1 MDDYTT
7 VLIAIPVY
15 KSPEKLKA
23 CLEAIYQNDIPPN
36 IRISVRQMDN
46 NFNNRGFTLAVNEAI
61 GDAYREGFKYAIALN
76 QDCYLKPDA
85 IEKMVAFMDSHP
97 KCFLGSIKQLSDQ
110 NEDLIIHG
118 GTLEAFPHGRHI
130 GGFVSKGNCNVSK
143 RMPWANGAC
152 MIVRLS
158 AIPDVGLMDP
168 NYFLLCSDSDWSF
181 TARARGFEIWYIAD
195 AVCVHE
201 QGVSTGEAT
210 SPLSKAMV
218 RDVTYFR
225 TKWIGSELYKELSM
239 EVFD

>member
-1 MDDYTT
+1 MNTA
-7 VLIAIPVY
+7 VLIPAY
-15 KSPEKLKA
+15 KAPEKLEK
-23 CLEAIYQNDIPPN
+23 CLRAVDAQTIEVETLLHDNSEVN
-36 IRISVRQMDN
+36 I
-46 NFNNRGFTLAVNEAI
+46 GFTRACNELLMM
-61 GDAYREGFKYAIALN
+61 AYRRGLTYAVILN

-85 IEKMVAFMDSHP
+85 IEKMVEFMDSHP

-118 GTLEAFPHGRHI
+118 GTLEAFPYGKHI
-130 GGFVSKGNCNVSK
+130 GGFVSKGNCNVNK

-181 TARARGFEIWYIAD
+181 TARARGFDIWYIAD

-201 QGVSTGEAT
+201 QGVSSGEAT
-210 SPLSKAMV
+210 SSLSKAMV

-225 TKWIGSELYKELSM
+225 TKWIGSDLFKELSM

>member
-1 MDDYTT
+1 MTN
-7 VLIAIPVY
+7 IAVIIPAY
-15 KSPEKLKA
+15 KAKDKLEK
-23 CLEAIYQNDIPPN
+23 CIEA
-36 IRISVRQMDN
+36 VRKQSYPCEIFIEDN
-46 NFNNRGFTLAVNEAI
+46 NENNRGFTVAVNDGLKRAI
-61 GDAYREGFKYAIALN
+61 AQGFEYAIVLN

-85 IEKMVAFMDSHP
+85 VAAMSRFMNLTP
-97 KCFLGSIKQLSDQ
+97 NCFIGSIKQLSDQ

-118 GTLEAFPHGRHI
+118 GTLEAFPHGKHI

-158 AIPDVGLMDP
+158 AILDVGLMDP